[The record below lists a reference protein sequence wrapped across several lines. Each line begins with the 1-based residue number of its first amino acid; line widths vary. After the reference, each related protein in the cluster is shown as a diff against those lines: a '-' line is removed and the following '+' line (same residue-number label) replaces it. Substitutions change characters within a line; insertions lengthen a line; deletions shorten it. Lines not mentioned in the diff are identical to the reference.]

1 MSLYSTKEQ
10 ETVLTFD
17 NETKEWIAYSC
28 VPKHIRKLV
37 EIVGEEN
44 VTVIESENGNENKP
58 LAVRCTLEEKQVSMR
73 KLRQYSEDQ
82 KRKMAERMRAVRE
95 NI

>member
-1 MSLYSTKEQ
+1 MTLYSTKEQ

-17 NETKEWIAYSC
+17 NETKEWNAYSC

-37 EIVGEEN
+37 ALVGEEN
-44 VTVIESENGNENKP
+44 VTVIEKDGDAI
-58 LAVRCTLEEKQVSMR
+58 LAVKCTLQEKQVSM
-73 KLRQYSEDQ
+73 KKIRQYSEDQ
-82 KRKMAERMRAVRE
+82 KREMAERMRAVRE

>member
-17 NETKEWIAYSC
+17 NETKEWNAYSC

-37 EIVGEEN
+37 ALVGEEN
-44 VTVIESENGNENKP
+44 VTVIESDDGNI
-58 LAVRCTLEEKQVSMR
+58 LAVKCTLQEKNVSIKR
-73 KLRQYSEDQ
+73 LRTYSEDQ

>member
-17 NETKEWIAYSC
+17 NETKEWSAYSC

-44 VTVIESENGNENKP
+44 VIVIDSDDGNI
-58 LAVRCTLEEKQVSMR
+58 LAVRCTLEEKQVSMK
-73 KLRQYSEDQ
+73 KLRQYGEDQ
-82 KRKMAERMRAVRE
+82 KRKMAERMRAIRGAI
-95 NI
+95 N

>member
-1 MSLYSTKEQ
+1 MTLYSTKEQ

-17 NETKEWIAYSC
+17 NETKEWNAYSC

-37 EIVGEEN
+37 ALVGEEN
-44 VTVIESENGNENKP
+44 VTVIEKDGVAI
-58 LAVRCTLEEKQVSMR
+58 LAVKCTLQEKQVSM
-73 KLRQYSEDQ
+73 KKIRQYSEDQ
-82 KRKMAERMRAVRE
+82 KREMAERMRAVRE

>member
-1 MSLYSTKEQ
+1 MNAYTTKEQ

-17 NETKEWIAYSC
+17 NETKEWSAYSC

-44 VTVIESENGNENKP
+44 VTVIESGDDGNS
-58 LAVRCTLEEKQVSMR
+58 LAVKCTLEEKQVSM
-73 KLRQYSEDQ
+73 KKVRQYSEDQ

-95 NI
+95 SKE

>member
-10 ETVLTFD
+10 ETVLTYD
-17 NETKEWIAYSC
+17 NETKEWSAYSC
-28 VPKHIRKLV
+28 VPKHIRKLL
-37 EIVGEEN
+37 EIAGEEN
-44 VTVIESENGNENKP
+44 VTVIESDNDDKP
-58 LAVRCTLEEKQVSMR
+58 LAVKCTLEEKQVSMR

-82 KRKMAERMRAVRE
+82 KRRMAERMRAVRE

>member
-1 MSLYSTKEQ
+1 MTLYSTKEQ

-17 NETKEWIAYSC
+17 NETKEWSAYSC

-37 EIVGEEN
+37 ALVGEEN
-44 VTVIESENGNENKP
+44 VTVIEKDDDSI
-58 LAVRCTLEEKQVSMR
+58 LAVKCTLQEKQVSMK

-82 KRKMAERMRAVRE
+82 KRMMAERMRAVRGAT
-95 NI
+95 N

>member
-1 MSLYSTKEQ
+1 MCVYSIKEQ

-17 NETKEWIAYSC
+17 NETKEWNAYSC
-28 VPKHIRKLV
+28 VPKHIRKLL

-82 KRKMAERMRAVRE
+82 KRKMAERMREVRE

>member
-1 MSLYSTKEQ
+1 M
-10 ETVLTFD
+10 TFD
-17 NETKEWIAYSC
+17 NETKEWSAYSC
-28 VPKHIRKLV
+28 VPKHIRKLL

-44 VTVIESENGNENKP
+44 VTVIESDYGKP
-58 LAVRCTLEEKQVSMR
+58 IAVKCTLEEKQVSMK

>member
-1 MSLYSTKEQ
+1 MVVYSIKEQ

-17 NETKEWIAYSC
+17 NETKEWSAYSC
-28 VPKHIRKLV
+28 VPKHIRKLL

-73 KLRQYSEDQ
+73 KLRKYSEDQ
-82 KRKMAERMRAVRE
+82 KRKMAERMREVRE

>member
-1 MSLYSTKEQ
+1 MNLYSTKEQ

-17 NETKEWIAYSC
+17 NETKEWSAYSC

-44 VTVIESENGNENKP
+44 VTVIESDDEGKS
-58 LAVRCTLEEKQVSMR
+58 LAVKCTLQEKNVSMKR
-73 KLRQYSEDQ
+73 LRTYSEDQ
-82 KRKMAERMRAVRE
+82 KREMAERMRSVRE
-95 NI
+95 NK

>member
-1 MSLYSTKEQ
+1 MCVYSTKEQ

-17 NETKEWIAYSC
+17 NETKEWSAYSC

-44 VTVIESENGNENKP
+44 VTVIESDDGKP
-58 LAVRCTLEEKQVSMR
+58 LAVKCTLQEKNVSIKR
-73 KLRQYSEDQ
+73 LRTYSEDQ

>member
-1 MSLYSTKEQ
+1 MGVYSTKEQ

-17 NETKEWIAYSC
+17 NETKEWSAYSC
-28 VPKHIRKLV
+28 VPKHIRKLL

-44 VTVIESENGNENKP
+44 VTVIESDDGNI
-58 LAVRCTLEEKQVSMR
+58 LAVKCTLQEKNVSIKR
-73 KLRQYSEDQ
+73 LRTYSEDQ
-82 KRKMAERMRAVRE
+82 KRKMAERMRAIRE